1 MNWVDVL
8 VLVVWGLT
16 ALWGY
21 RSGFVGMLV
30 PLVVIL
36 AGLALSS
43 RIAEPIGNLFSFIS
57 DNENVQL
64 VVAFIAIFIAVLLLS
79 AWLSSVL
86 RSVVRFIPLAG
97 LADRVAGLGVG
108 LLIGFILLTG
118 VLAGLQSFPVGEV
131 REDINDSRLG
141 AFLTDNFAVT
151 VRAVGLVP
159 GDWNEKAEGLK
170 EGVQEKAGQFRDKV
184 EGLKRDEEKDS
195 PTPFPPEKQ

>member
-16 ALWGY
+16 AIWGY
-21 RSGFVGMLV
+21 RTGFIGMLV
-30 PLVVIL
+30 PLVVII

-43 RIAEPIGNLFSFIS
+43 RVAEPIANIFSFIS
-57 DNENVQL
+57 ENENVQL
-64 VVAFIAIFIAVLLLS
+64 IIAFIAIFFAVLLLS
-79 AWLSSVL
+79 AWLSSLL
-86 RSVVRFIPLAG
+86 RSVVRFIPIVG
-97 LADRVAGLGVG
+97 LADRLAGIGVG

-118 VLAGLQSFPVGEV
+118 VLTGLRSFPVGEV
-131 REDINDSRLG
+131 RQDINDSRLG
-141 AFLTDNFAVT
+141 RFLTDNFAVT

-159 GDWNEKAEGLK
+159 GDWNEKARGLK
-170 EGVQEKAGQFRDKV
+170 EGVQEKADQLQDKV